1 MICGKLS
8 SGWGEIFIKRNTF
21 SSSIFFSDL
30 LLCLYVYTHSYN
42 AIGHKHRSSNDVS
55 VLLLIYITR

>member
-30 LLCLYVYTHSYN
+30 LFVF
-42 AIGHKHRSSNDVS
+42 IRK
-55 VLLLIYITR
+55 LIPIMPLVINTDLPTM